1 MSGRLSIGVVAS
13 LLVST
18 LFACS
23 WGNGDGEKH
32 DDDNFR
38 ADVIE
43 CEDALSRLE
52 RCCPSFDSGPVLCNY
67 YYDYSSGCSTTT
79 TDSTEP
85 AITTAES
92 SCIRDTAC
100 DALVAN
106 KVCERAQAARAYT
119 RKTSTSS
126 SSSTSGSYGTG
137 YGSTTSQT
145 HKPVC
150 P

>member
-1 MSGRLSIGVVAS
+1 MSGRSSIGVVAS

-23 WGNGDGEKH
+23 WGNSDGEKH

-52 RCCPSFDSGPVLCNY
+52 RCCPSFDSAPVLCNY
-67 YYDYSSGCSTTT
+67 YYDKSSGCSTTT

-92 SCIRDTAC
+92 SCIR
-100 DALVAN
+100 
-106 KVCERAQAARAYT
+106 ERCAR
-119 RKTSTSS
+119 REQ
-126 SSSTSGSYGTG
+126 GL
-137 YGSTTSQT
+137 
-145 HKPVC
+145 
-150 P
+150 